1 MSLEGERTVTMQLR
15 PARGDLI
22 LNTTNVCS
30 LKAHDPAYD
39 RPRPCPPATN
49 LLYHHYECESAA
61 ACAREGIVT
70 APTSRHVLAW
80 ERVGLPALQDPVVVE
95 CISLDIQPASLCVIR
110 RQ

>member
-15 PARGDLI
+15 PARGDLM
-22 LNTTNVCS
+22 LNKTNVCS

-61 ACAREGIVT
+61 AREGIVT
-70 APTSRHVLAW
+70 APTSRHFSMGEAGGDYQRCKTQL
-80 ERVGLPALQDPVVVE
+80 
-95 CISLDIQPASLCVIR
+95 S
-110 RQ
+110 